1 MLITKAFVGACFF
14 CLLSGVGNDLAL
26 AIWGN
31 QSKAFWLG
39 CKPWGFPEP
48 PPVPIVC
55 RPSKGHQITS
65 LMEEKEKCVQAWAG
79 FLDGTMLIG
88 RREKGRLIQCCQKK
102 GHSWLTSGRLAW
114 LSEQTGQGPAASCL
128 LSYCVGA
135 GMWMRPCSG
144 GAVSMGVEWTIEE

>member
-65 LMEEKEKCVQAWAG
+65 LMGEKEKCVQAWAG
-79 FLDGTMLIG
+79 FLDGTMLIADG
-88 RREKGRLIQCCQKK
+88 RKAGSFSVARKRTL
-102 GHSWLTSGRLAW
+102 LADIW
-114 LSEQTGQGPAASCL
+114 EAALAFRADRARASCL
-128 LSYCVGA
+128 LPPELLCWGWDVDEALFRRGSVNG
-135 GMWMRPCSG
+135 S
-144 GAVSMGVEWTIEE
+144 